1 MHNQERKLNLDILW
15 WGRSDTNYSRN
26 RVIRTCLER
35 LGCRFSEFN
44 PANSLLGILEAYVR
58 RPKKPSLIWVPCFRQ
73 RDMYSAFIWAK
84 KHKVPLVFDPL
95 ISAYDKQVYE
105 RKKFAPEDSK
115 AITLLNWEKNV
126 FQKATMVIGD
136 TREHCNYFHTT
147 FGVEQSRL
155 IDIAVGAEEKFFKP
169 ATHPSDMRNTITV
182 LFYGSFLGLQ
192 GPLTII
198 EAAKKYNGLEVQWKL
213 IGEGPLLGKCKAE
226 AAGLDSVEF
235 IPWVP
240 YEDLPSHIQKAD
252 IVLGIFGTSEKAN
265 RVIPNK
271 VYQTLACG
279 KPLVTMRSPAYPKGF
294 TTNHDL
300 GIHWVTAGD
309 AHDLATTVAELAGKK
324 EQLQDQGDKAYS
336 TFIKHFSEAGIEQR
350 LLTAL
355 KQFCS

>member
-1 MHNQERKLNLDILW
+1 MLNLDILW

-35 LGCRFSEFN
+35 LGCRFSEFS
-44 PANSLLGILEAYVR
+44 PVNSWLGLMEAYVR
-58 RPKKPSLIWVPCFRQ
+58 RPKRPSLIWVPCFRQ
-73 RDMYSAFIWAK
+73 RDMYSASIWAEK
-84 KHKVPLVFDPL
+84 QNVPLVFDPL

-105 RKKFAPEDSK
+105 RKKFAAEDSK
-115 AITLLNWEKNV
+115 AIKLLNWEKSV

-136 TREHCNYFHTT
+136 TREHCNYFHTA
-147 FGVEQSRL
+147 FGVEKSRL
-155 IDIAVGAEEKFFKP
+155 IDIPVGAEEKIFKP
-169 ATHPSDMRNTITV
+169 ATNPSDKSNTITV

-198 EAAKKYNGLEVQWKL
+198 EAAKRYHGPEVQWKL

-294 TTNHDL
+294 TTNYDM
-300 GIHWVTAGD
+300 GIHWVTPGD
-309 AHDLATTVAELAGKK
+309 AKDLATAVSKLAREK
-324 EQLQDQGDKAYS
+324 EQLLDQGDKAYN
-336 TFIKHFSEAGIEQR
+336 TFIKHFSEADIEQR

-355 KQFCS
+355 KQFAS